1 LYAPGGNPG
10 SGVNSA
16 AGLMAVL
23 GNCPVAGN
31 FASATP
37 YVVVNEVSTVAA
49 AYAMAG
55 FATDAVHVGSLG
67 TVLAQTGISNAF
79 ANAGNLETLAT
90 GSLWR
95 RLRREVGQYR

>member
-1 LYAPGGNPG
+1 
-10 SGVNSA
+10 
-16 AGLMAVL
+16 MAVL